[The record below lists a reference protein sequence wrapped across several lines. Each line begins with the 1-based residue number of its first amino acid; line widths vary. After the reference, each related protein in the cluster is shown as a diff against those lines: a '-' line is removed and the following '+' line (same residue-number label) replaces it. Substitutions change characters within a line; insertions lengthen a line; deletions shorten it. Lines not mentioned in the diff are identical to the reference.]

1 MKSLVLTQTGI
12 FRLQQLANMVRQRTG
27 VRHKLSDQK
36 SIVNLLRYSCTSTD
50 TTIYRAFGTFTDEL
64 DDEQR
69 AYLQSRG
76 LLIPPMVF
84 AKPNNAS
91 YQHQSVG

>member
-1 MKSLVLTQTGI
+1 MKSLMLTQAGI
-12 FRLQQLANMVRQRTG
+12 YRLQQLANMVRQKTG

-50 TTIYRAFGTFTDEL
+50 TTVYRAFGAFTDEL

-69 AYLQSRG
+69 AQLQSRG

-84 AKPNNAS
+84 SKPNTAS
-91 YQHQSVG
+91 FQNLSVG